1 MLAHPFAFVVALA
14 LGFALSQAPEFA
26 QQYRQRLGGAID
38 ELRRIVLQFD
48 EDSRRSGHDRSAALR
63 LMENNPER
71 LVRDQAGRMEDNIA
85 RYDRLRQQQED
96 FTNGGAFVRLGS
108 FVRNF
113 DRPLVQRTFE
123 SYEPAV
129 PATTEGFL
137 LAGGGFFVS
146 YVLLL
151 GVGAVWRRRRRPRR
165 PASI

>member
-1 MLAHPFAFVVALA
+1 MLAHPFAFVIALA
-14 LGFALSQAPEFA
+14 FGFALSQAPEFA

-48 EDSRRSGHDRSAALR
+48 EDSRRSGYDRSAALR

-71 LVRDQAGRMEDNIA
+71 LVRDQAGRMEETIA
-85 RYDRLRQQQED
+85 RYGRLREQDED
-96 FTNGGAFVRLGS
+96 FRNGGAFVRLAS

-123 SYEPAV
+123 AYEPAV
-129 PATTEGFL
+129 PVTTEGLL

-146 YVLLL
+146 YFLVL
-151 GVGAVWRRRRRPRR
+151 GVAATWRRRRRLRR
-165 PASI
+165 PAST